1 MMHLATVRL
10 DVRRNFTG
18 ISVIETVVV
27 AQQDVTESRENVLVP
42 VWSVIMVY
50 SVMKY
55 AIKDVE
61 VGVIST
67 MVSVI
72 VVLMVFLEI
81 GVTQFVVRVMQGVTK

>member
-1 MMHLATVRL
+1 MMPLDPVRL

-18 ISVIETVVV
+18 IYVIETVVV

-50 SVMKY
+50 SVMKH